1 MRRNKDEALQI
12 YIAHTE
18 NRYDLP
24 EKDEALRIYIARTGN
39 RYDLPE
45 AVAKAL
51 FYDEINDKLPIG
63 LSVRKAKSAHRF
75 TVIFQPS
82 DEQHSEK
89 TEFEIPAACL
99 NNIHFRKLELNLTQ
113 ESSHKAW
120 RNNLIKNTQP
130 DYSNYFSSFFSSPQQ
145 RELSKYSDSAE
156 DNGLLGLG

>member
-12 YIAHTE
+12 YIARTV
-18 NRYDLP
+18 NRYGLS
-24 EKDEALRIYIARTGN
+24 K
-39 RYDLPE
+39 

-51 FYDEINDKLPIG
+51 FYDEINDQLPIG
-63 LSVRKAKSAHRF
+63 LSVRNAKSAHRF

-113 ESSHKAW
+113 ESDHKAW
-120 RNNLIKNTQP
+120 RNNLIKNIQP
-130 DYSNYFSSFFSSPQQ
+130 DYCNYCSSFFSSRQQ
-145 RELSKYSDSAE
+145 GESSRYLDSAA
-156 DNGLLGLG
+156 DNGLRG